1 MHSEKLKMKKNSTYL
16 LIAFFMI
23 YNHDLS
29 AQDSIPKRIY
39 NTTSIGVVDAPKI
52 DGLINDSSWNLVEWS
67 TDYIQWSPK
76 ENMPPTEQTKM
87 KILYDDKN
95 LYVAFRCYDNNPK
108 GIVKRLSRRD
118 GFDGDW
124 VEINID
130 SYHDLRTAASFTIS
144 VSGVLGDEFISN
156 NGANWDNTWNSIWYA
171 KTNIDDKGWTAEIRI
186 PLSQLRFNKDKN
198 QVWGIQS
205 TRRYFKSEERS
216 VWQRSLQNTAGWVS
230 DFGELHGLKNLKP
243 QKQLELQPYMVVSLK
258 TYEAEF
264 GNPFRDGND
273 TKFNAGLDGKIG
285 ITNDLTLDF
294 TINPDFGQVEAD
306 PSAIA
311 LDGFQIFFPEQRP
324 FFIENKNIFEYKLST
339 SRSGNSFGFDNL
351 FYSRRIGRSPQ
362 GFTNTIMGEFSEQPD
377 ITTILGAAK
386 FSGKTKDGWSIG
398 VLESLTAKENATIS
412 DGTNERKVV
421 VEPLTNYFVSRVQKD
436 FNNNNTFIGGIF
448 TSVNRNLTDNV
459 NFLHTSAY
467 SGGLD
472 FTHQWKNRKY
482 YLKGNLVFSTVTG
495 SADAISRTQ
504 RSITH
509 LFQRE
514 GASYLDVDTNKTNL
528 TGTGGNL
535 QFGKASG
542 SWRYEFGGTW
552 RSPELEL
559 NDVGFQRQADD
570 FRHYGWIG
578 YRTTKPRKSIRAF
591 ALNYTHLA
599 AFDFGGNLNEVIFG
613 YNGWVNLNNNWFIN
627 GGISYKPI
635 NYSNF
640 ALRGGPKLN
649 LENNFS
655 HRIGIVSDGRKK
667 LRLTMNY
674 SANYGKSDA
683 YNSYQIS
690 GQLTY
695 QPTNALQVSLLPS
708 YGKNNDKLQY
718 VTTTSLNGNS
728 RYINANIDQRTLRFP
743 LRIDYIIKPNL
754 SVQFWGQPFISRGR
768 YNEFKYITNPIAN
781 KFKDRF
787 SSYNDNQISLNNGV
801 YSIDENVD
809 STEDYSFFQP
819 DFSFVQ
825 WRSNLV
831 VRWEYIPGS
840 EIYLVWS
847 QDISQFGDFN
857 DGLFQGLD
865 NNLLNTEPQ
874 NIFLLKATYRFIK

>member
-1 MHSEKLKMKKNSTYL
+1 MLFTQIL
-16 LIAFFMI
+16 W
-23 YNHDLS
+23 

-39 NTTSIGVVDAPKI
+39 YTTSIGVYDAPKI
-52 DGLINDSSWNLVEWS
+52 DGKINDESWNLVKWS
-67 TDYIQWSPK
+67 GDYIQWSPK
-76 ENMPPTEQTKM
+76 ENTPPIEQTQL

-95 LYVAFRCYDNNPK
+95 LYVAFRCYDKDPQ
-108 GIVKRLSRRD
+108 GIVERLSRRD

-130 SYHDLRTAASFTIS
+130 SYHDLRTASSFTIS
-144 VSGVLGDEFISN
+144 VSGVKGDEYISN
-156 NGANWDNTWNSIWYA
+156 NGANWDNTWNPIWYT
-171 KTNIDDKGWTAEIRI
+171 KTNIDNEGWTAEIRI
-186 PLSQLRFNKDKN
+186 PLSQFRFNKDEN

-205 TRRYFKSEERS
+205 TRRYFRSEERS
-216 VWQRSLQNTAGWVS
+216 VWQRSPQNTAGWVS

-243 QKQLELQPYMVVSLK
+243 QKQLEIQPYIVSKLK
-258 TYEAEF
+258 TFEKIKE
-264 GNPFRDGND
+264 NPFKENGND
-273 TKFNAGLDGKIG
+273 FSLDVGVDGKIG
-285 ITNDLTLDF
+285 ITNDLTVDF

-324 FFIENKNIFEYKLST
+324 FFVENKNIFDYKFST

-362 GFTNTIMGEFSEQPD
+362 GFANTITGEFSEQPD
-377 ITTILGAAK
+377 VTTILGAAK

-412 DGTNERKVV
+412 DGTNKRKEV

-448 TSVNRNLTDNV
+448 TSVNRNLTDNLS
-459 NFLHTSAY
+459 FLHKSAY

-482 YLKGNLVFSTVTG
+482 YLKGNFVFSTVSG
-495 SADAISRTQ
+495 STEAISRTQ

-514 GASYLDVDTNKTNL
+514 DASYLDVDTDKTNL
-528 TGTGGNL
+528 TGSGGNL

-570 FRHYGWIG
+570 IRHYGWIG

-599 AFDFGGNLNEVIFG
+599 AFDFGGNLNEITLNL
-613 YNGWVNLNNNWFIN
+613 NGWVNLKNNWWIN
-627 GGISYKPI
+627 GGFSHKPEL
-635 NYSNF
+635 YSNYV
-640 ALRGGPKLN
+640 LRGGPRLKLSQ
-649 LENNFS
+649 EFS
-655 HRIGIVSDGRKK
+655 YRNGFISDARKK
-667 LRLTMNY
+667 FRITMNY
-674 SANYGKSDA
+674 SGRWRANKELA
-683 YNSYQIS
+683 FNQIS

-695 QPTNALQVSLLPS
+695 QPSNALQLSFLPS
-708 YGKNNDKLQY
+708 YSINKNKLQY
-718 VTTTSLNGNS
+718 VSQQSFNTDK
-728 RYINANIDQRTLRFP
+728 RYINATIDQQTLNFP
-743 LRIDYIIKPNL
+743 LRIDYILRPNL
-754 SVQFWGQPFISRGR
+754 SIQFWGQPFISRGR
-768 YNEFKYITNPIAN
+768 YSEFKFITNPIAN

-787 SSYNDNQISLNNGV
+787 STYSDTQISLDSGI
-801 YSIDENVD
+801 YAIDEND
-809 STEDYSFFQP
+809 DGMEDYSFFQP

-831 VRWEYIPGS
+831 LRWEYIPGS

-865 NNLLNTEPQ
+865 NNLLNTQPQ
-874 NIFLLKATYRFIK
+874 NIFLIKATYRFMI